1 VFILGIKFEINKHM
15 TLSLPSFDEL
25 VRSEEIMSTLEE
37 SYAVIA
43 PIWVPLQVQWMN
55 GIYSTFK
62 DHEKFM
68 IIAHLISKSF
78 QFYSQNF
85 IRLTFDEY
93 FSQNQIEIEKYNI
106 MDIAKNLS
114 IPKETARRKTKEL
127 ESIGYIKRRS
137 KKIIIDRSTWPDIQP
152 IYTVK
157 RLSRFFSTL
166 SKTLHQKKILKETI
180 SSEDLTKTIKENFSY
195 VWKLYYDMQIPMLLN
210 QKKLH
215 SDLESFHVWGVC
227 LVNQFIDSKKKIG
240 SSHLSKE
247 YYLDEF
253 IFSQKRSQS
262 GVNAMSI
269 SDITGIP
276 RATVIRKLKKLV
288 KNNFLKIDSKK
299 HYYTTG
305 HYQKILLN
313 MQKKNFLNLSKFAAS
328 IYNLNIHQ
336 RIN

>member
-1 VFILGIKFEINKHM
+1 MCGISGYYDSENTIASLNESLNILQHRGPDDSGIYVDNSSNIGLGHRRLSIIDTSILG
-15 TLSLPSFDEL
+15 
-25 VRSEEIMSTLEE
+25 
-37 SYAVIA
+37 
-43 PIWVPLQVQWMN
+43 
-55 GIYSTFK
+55 
-62 DHEKFM
+62 
-68 IIAHLISKSF
+68 
-78 QFYSQNF
+78 
-85 IRLTFDEY
+85 
-93 FSQNQIEIEKYNI
+93 
-106 MDIAKNLS
+106 
-114 IPKETARRKTKEL
+114 
-127 ESIGYIKRRS
+127 
-137 KKIIIDRSTWPDIQP
+137 
-152 IYTVK
+152 
-157 RLSRFFSTL
+157 
-166 SKTLHQKKILKETI
+166 HQ
-180 SSEDLTKTIKENFSY
+180 
-195 VWKLYYDMQIPMLLN
+195 PML
-210 QKKLH
+210 
-215 SDLESFHVWGVC
+215 
-227 LVNQFIDSKKKIG
+227 DSKKKIG

-305 HYQKILLN
+305 HYQKIMLN